1 MSIPCDLSICRSV
14 GLSCLPKFAG
24 SYASMLLPEVPIW
37 TCLNPSNYHPPWLIH
52 SFACLRSHHN
62 CEYSELNY
70 KWVCTYLQVTLN
82 HFVLTGKGGYKSFC
96 AKIGLCWPASDC
108 KQFCANLQATI
119 NQLALTPVSDYKSFL
134 LTGRWLK
141 IFLCWPACNNCLH
154 DAEQLSEVAL
164 HLLDVQSLLLDKGMD

>member
-1 MSIPCDLSICRSV
+1 
-14 GLSCLPKFAG
+14 
-24 SYASMLLPEVPIW
+24 MLLPEVPIW
-37 TCLNPSNYHPPWLIH
+37 TCLNPSNYHSPWLIH

-82 HFVLTGKGGYKSFC
+82 HFVLTGKGGYKSC

-141 IFLCWPACNNCLH
+141 IFCADLH
-154 DAEQLSEVAL
+154 ATTASTMPSNFLRWLSICSMCKVFSWIRAWIKLVE
-164 HLLDVQSLLLDKGMD
+164 HN